1 MGLKAGIKKYGSAT
15 EEAVLKEFF
24 QLDDY
29 DCLEP
34 RSDLTPDQK
43 RMALE
48 YLMNIK
54 KSEMEELRQGGAHMG
69 ENSNLHIERRSQFP
83 TCIR

>member
-1 MGLKAGIKKYGSAT
+1 MYQGTITSSWGKRDHTFNLRPRRMRNYKHLFTQMGLKAGIKKFRSAG
-15 EEAVLKEFF
+15 VF

-34 RSDLTPDQK
+34 RSDLTPEQK

-54 KSEMEELRQGGAHMG
+54 K
-69 ENSNLHIERRSQFP
+69 
-83 TCIR
+83 